1 MMFIVLSSMAKP
13 LREITRVTW
22 MNVSQC
28 QAARRDLRMLV
39 GCYAPVIYRSPF
51 INHLSLANDNRAY
64 VCKLG
69 KNTIELY
76 QDDVYGGKAIVRIH
90 SGHLNECRSAPG
102 GCQLMDQAARCD
114 LSMSVGCYGPVV
126 HQSPFISNCLEIY
139 CYTKAASSDI
149 SVIKSWNWW
158 KKGAILCM
166 RWGKFGRSRN
176 HIIQQLG

>member
-1 MMFIVLSSMAKP
+1 
-13 LREITRVTW
+13 

-149 SVIKSWNWW
+149 SVIKS
-158 KKGAILCM
+158 
-166 RWGKFGRSRN
+166 
-176 HIIQQLG
+176 